1 MWASAHVSRPPKR
14 PSKMGFDEV
23 SPPGLQAS
31 PRRGRV
37 STCHPR
43 SYRFCVR
50 VPPIHGPPGPHT
62 VREERPLCLFLGSRL
77 PSLAQAGL

>member
-1 MWASAHVSRPPKR
+1 
-14 PSKMGFDEV
+14 MGFDEV

-37 STCHPR
+37 STCRPHG
-43 SYRFCVR
+43 YRFCIR
-50 VPPIHGPPGPHT
+50 VPSIHGPPGPHT
-62 VREERPLCLFLGSRL
+62 VQEERLLYLFLGSRL